1 MTDKPTGDNV
11 MALPMKVKAGSI
23 TPAQI
28 MEQVLIK
35 GDLKNLSEEE
45 RARYYTRVCE
55 SIGLN
60 PLTQPF
66 QYITLNGKLTLYANK
81 DCAAQ
86 LRKLHDISVESID
99 LDEVGGVYLFKVK
112 VRAKDGRCD
121 VGTGAVNVKG
131 LAGEALANQIMK
143 GETKGKRRA
152 TLSICGLGF
161 LDETEI
167 EDIPAEKF
175 KPNQGRSRD
184 GRVTS
189 YAAKKAGNK
198 IPEIFNEIVSHIRAA
213 PDTRFLDELRTTY
226 EQELTDM
233 PTAWMKLLSQE
244 FIDKWGDLG
253 GDPSEC
259 PMLPMEERG

>member
-1 MTDKPTGDNV
+1 MSKKTDGDNV
-11 MALPMKVKAGSI
+11 MALPMKVKGAPEAGSI

-35 GDLKNLSEEE
+35 GDLKNLNEEE

-55 SIGLN
+55 SVGLN

-99 LDEVGGVYLFKVK
+99 LDEIGGVYLFKAK
-112 VRAKDGRCD
+112 LRAKDGRCD
-121 VGTGAVNVKG
+121 VGTGAVSVKG
-131 LAGEALANQIMK
+131 LTGEALANQIMK
-143 GETKGKRRA
+143 GETKAKRRG

-167 EDIPAEKF
+167 EDIPAARNSSAEGK
-175 KPNQGRSRD
+175 RD
-184 GRVTS
+184 GSVKRLETMRREVAT
-189 YAAKKAGNK
+189 
-198 IPEIFNEIVSHIRAA
+198 A
-213 PDTRFLDELRTTY
+213 PDCDTLSAILKHHSKEIDLLPDRWLKHFEDEFR
-226 EQELTDM
+226 
-233 PTAWMKLLSQE
+233 
-244 FIDKWGDLG
+244 IKWKDLG
-253 GDPSEC
+253 GDMDDC
-259 PMLPMEERG
+259 PMEETEERG